1 MINRKRNIVSGLM
14 KYFITW
20 FWMAG
25 VLIIGAG
32 ENSILPDTSTADLK
46 TTITYVGNQ
55 GILIE
60 NGDMKVLIDGLHREY
75 KPAYQHLSDNQL
87 EDAVKGK
94 PPFDNIDVILVSHIH
109 RDHFHAE
116 TVGKYL
122 QQNDGT
128 VLIGSSQM
136 ADSLKE
142 QFVDYSKISS
152 RVRSVTPS
160 PGSREPISAGGIE
173 IEVMGLRHTNSRFDW
188 VENLG
193 FLVKLGD
200 ERILHVGDASMSP
213 EQFSMLEISTSD
225 VDIACLPFW
234 FFIYG
239 SGQQVIRDEI
249 QPARLI
255 ALHIDPRESDN
266 YAARVREAFPDAVP
280 FIELFETY
288 PLKP

>member
-1 MINRKRNIVSGLM
+1 M
-14 KYFITW
+14 KCFVTW
-20 FWMAG
+20 ILMAG
-25 VLIIGAG
+25 VLFTWSD
-32 ENSILPDTSTADLK
+32 ENSSPPDTLTGRLN

-60 NGDMKVLIDGLHREY
+60 KGDLKVLVDGLHREY
-75 KPAYQHLSDNQL
+75 KPAYLHLPDSRL

-122 QQNDGT
+122 QHNEGT
-128 VLIGSSQM
+128 VLIGSNQV

-142 QFVDYSKISS
+142 QFIDYEKISS
-152 RVRSVTPS
+152 RVRPVTPS
-160 PGSREPISAGGIE
+160 PGRRETISAGGIE
-173 IEVMGLRHTNSRFDW
+173 VEVLGLHHTNSRFDW
-188 VENLG
+188 IQNLG

-213 EQFSMLEISTSD
+213 DQFSTLEISAND

-239 SGQQVIRDEI
+239 SGQQVIRDEV
-249 QPARLI
+249 QPARMI
-255 ALHIDPRESDN
+255 ALHIDPREAEN
-266 YAARVREAFPDAVP
+266 YATRIQEAFPDAVP
-280 FIELFETY
+280 FVKLFETY
-288 PLKP
+288 PIRQ